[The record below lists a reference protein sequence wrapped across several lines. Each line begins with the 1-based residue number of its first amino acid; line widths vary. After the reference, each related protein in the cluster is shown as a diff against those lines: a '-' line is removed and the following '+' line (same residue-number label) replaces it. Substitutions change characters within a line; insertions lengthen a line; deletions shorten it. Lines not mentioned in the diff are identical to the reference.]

1 MQKTMMFKRIMTL
14 FLAFVMM
21 LGILP
26 LSELMRPVYAAENS
40 PGHIYHTTFF

>member
-1 MQKTMMFKRIMTL
+1 MQKTTMFKRIMTL

-26 LSELMRPVYAAENS
+26 LSEFMRPVYAAENTGA
-40 PGHIYHTTFF
+40 PMEYCFRT